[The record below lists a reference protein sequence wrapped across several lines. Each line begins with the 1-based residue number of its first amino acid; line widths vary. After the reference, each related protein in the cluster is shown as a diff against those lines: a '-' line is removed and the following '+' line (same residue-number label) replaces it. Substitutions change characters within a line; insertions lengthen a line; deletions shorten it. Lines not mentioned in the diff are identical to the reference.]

1 MVHQIKYF
9 QPHAKMNNIHANNIM
24 FTQTNWLIVLGKNV
38 KWIKQLILKC
48 VKLNKLIWLYFL
60 EFSQ

>member
-24 FTQTNWLIVLGKNV
+24 FTQTNWLIVLRKNV

-48 VKLNKLIWLYFL
+48 VKLNKLI
-60 EFSQ
+60 